1 MFELMLVGKLKEPG
15 YVLPNNL
22 GPGPQVLIGGDAS
35 AGYFGEVM
43 AAEFITP
50 EAVMNMNKP
59 TVGKAINVSTQW
71 LKFVYRGKILLVC
84 KYAAWQDVKRTDL
97 RAVNIYPGVEITV
110 GENRFIHRCMRI
122 DIVDP
127 TSITDAVIHTPG
139 SNKNLDQSEWGSL
152 MFPVLSQA
160 AGGLGRWANFS
171 KAGMG
176 WFAVDSP
183 GNVCLTYESPKNG
196 IGFCYIGGFNGAGW
210 KNVATGNSASW
221 MGHRPVLELIQ

>member
-1 MFELMLVGKLKEPG
+1 MFELMLTNRSKEPG

-35 AGYFGEVM
+35 AGYFGEFTP
-43 AAEFITP
+43 AEFVTP
-50 EAVMNMNKP
+50 EVIMNMNKP
-59 TVGKAINVSTQW
+59 TLGKLINGTNNW

-84 KYAAWQDVKRTDL
+84 KYAAWQNVRRTDL
-97 RAVNIYPGVEITV
+97 QAVNIYPGVEITV
-110 GENRFIHRCMRI
+110 GANKFIHRCMRI

-127 TSITDAVIHTPG
+127 TLIPGLTVHPPG

-176 WFAVDSP
+176 WFAIDSP
-183 GNVCLTYESPKNG
+183 GQVCLTYETPNN
-196 IGFCYIGGFNGAGW
+196 IIDFCCIGGFNGAGFVYVTNGW
-210 KNVATGNSASW
+210 SAPW
-221 MGHRPVLELIQ
+221 IGHRPVLELVQ

>member
-1 MFELMLVGKLKEPG
+1 MRR
-15 YVLPNNL
+15 
-22 GPGPQVLIGGDAS
+22 I
-35 AGYFGEVM
+35 
-43 AAEFITP
+43 
-50 EAVMNMNKP
+50 
-59 TVGKAINVSTQW
+59 
-71 LKFVYRGKILLVC
+71 
-84 KYAAWQDVKRTDL
+84 DL

-210 KNVATGNSASW
+210 KNVGTGNSSAW
-221 MGHRPVLELIQ
+221 IGHRPVLELIQ

>member
-1 MFELMLVGKLKEPG
+1 MFELMLTTKSKEPG

-22 GPGPQVLIGGDAS
+22 GPGPQTLIGGDAS
-35 AGYFGEVM
+35 AGYFGEFTP
-43 AAEFITP
+43 AEFITP

-59 TVGKAINVSTQW
+59 TVGKVINGANNW

-97 RAVNIYPGVEITV
+97 KAVNIYPGAAITV
-110 GENRFIHRCMRI
+110 GANRFIHRCMRI

-176 WFAVDSP
+176 WFAVGSP

-210 KNVATGNSASW
+210 KNVATGNSAAW